1 MGKCIWYISKYIA
14 PPSKSGV
21 GSRGYHLMEELT
33 SQNVET
39 LIITSDSNHLI
50 EIPKLKNTYS
60 SEILD
65 GIKIIWV
72 KTYKYQIA
80 KSFKRILSWID
91 FEIKLFFL
99 NKKQFPQPDAI
110 IVSSLSLLTILNG
123 YLLKRKYDC
132 KLVFEIRD
140 IWPLT
145 IVEEGG
151 YSNSNLFVRLL
162 GAVEKFGYKKADL
175 IVGTMPNLEEHVQ
188 NILGYSKK
196 TICIPMGYNESSIK
210 SQQKV
215 ALEYIEQ
222 NFPSDK
228 FIVAHAGTIGITNAL
243 DTFFECAEMM
253 TENPNIHFIMI
264 GDGALKSFYQE
275 KYGHLKNLSFAPKV
289 AKQEV
294 QSVLSHC
301 DLLFFSVHKSKV
313 WQFGQSLNKIIDYMF
328 AGKPIV
334 ASYSGF
340 PSMINEANSGSYV
353 PANDVIALKNEIIRY
368 SEMPKDELAEIG
380 NRGSEWILKNRHYK
394 VLANNYLNEI
404 YKRINDD
411 KFGN

>member
-1 MGKCIWYISKYIA
+1 MLKCIWYISKYIA

-21 GSRGYHLMEELT
+21 GSRGFHLMEEMT
-33 SQNVET
+33 SLNIET

-50 EIPKLKNTYS
+50 EIPKLKKTYS
-60 SEILD
+60 SQITNN
-65 GIKIIWV
+65 IKIIWV
-72 KTYKYQIA
+72 KTYKYKIA
-80 KSFKRILSWID
+80 KSFKRIISWLD
-91 FEIKLFFL
+91 FELKLFFL
-99 NKKQFPQPDAI
+99 NKKHFPKPDAI

-123 YLLKRKYDC
+123 YILKRKYDC
-132 KLVFEIRD
+132 KLIFEIRD

-151 YSNSNLFVRLL
+151 YSSSNLFVKFLSII
-162 GAVEKFGYKKADL
+162 EKFGYKKADL

-188 NILGYSKK
+188 NILGYPKK
-196 TICIPMGYNESSIK
+196 TICIPMGYNESSIQ
-210 SQQKV
+210 SQQEV
-215 ALEYIEQ
+215 SQEYIEQ
-222 NFPSDK
+222 NLPQNK

-243 DTFFECAEMM
+243 DTFFECAEMLLDQ
-253 TENPNIHFIMI
+253 PNIHFLMI

-275 KYGHLKNLSFAPKV
+275 KYGKLKNLSFAPKV
-289 AKQEV
+289 PKQEV

-353 PANDVIALKNEIIRY
+353 PANDVVALKNEILRY
-368 SEMPKDELAEIG
+368 STMPKEELTAIG
-380 NRGSEWILKNRHYK
+380 NSGRDWILKNRHYK
-394 VLANNYLNEI
+394 VLAKNYLNEI
-404 YKRINDD
+404 LNS
-411 KFGN
+411 